1 MPKGEDRLFS
11 WAELILANRAERAFK
26 IIREILER
34 SSWFDTCFRYTYF
47 WVVFPSAN
55 VTNILLHIRSFI
67 FFVNKFVIF
76 AFRTGKISIN
86 ELKNKIKHGK
96 K

>member
-1 MPKGEDRLFS
+1 MLPKGEDRLFS

-26 IIREILER
+26 IIREFLER

-55 VTNILLHIRSFI
+55 VTNILLHISYFY
-67 FFVNKFVIF
+67 F
-76 AFRTGKISIN
+76 S
-86 ELKNKIKHGK
+86 
-96 K
+96 